1 MRTHV
6 SCEACVRMVHMAC
19 RFSAEEGSHN
29 VASDF
34 IGVSEDG
41 IRSGGFVHDTERAML
56 RCLTNTLSYAE

>member
-1 MRTHV
+1 
-6 SCEACVRMVHMAC
+6 MVHMAC